1 MSPARR
7 FFRILVWAAVWASM
21 LACAPAL
28 QQTRPPLAGRP
39 SEVVGFFT
47 SLDAAVKQ
55 HGVRDASA
63 FAVEGFPYLRINRFW
78 GYLAGR
84 DLESNALGHRIVASM
99 RDLDR
104 VGRRQ
109 EIRNLP
115 DAAVAAITGIAD
127 PEDARGALVRQAET
141 AAVRL
146 EHYDRSQPGY
156 TEALRSAARAPSEYS
171 TAMRIF
177 GLYPLFVVPFGIG
190 TEHAYFR
197 FRQWHAAAP
206 EELPVDGTLTTFVY
220 QNAAGSSR
228 NTALQMLR
236 DRPADAFGFPELSP
250 QQETRL
256 IEAFAPVIVQDVAA
270 DHDRPGTVQW
280 RDEKVSVETGAPVV
294 YHYITR
300 AYMGNDP
307 VLQLN
312 YAFWY
317 TARAGRRPPS
327 YEKGP
332 LDGITVRINLDPSG
346 RADLV
351 DIMNN
356 CGCYYLI
363 VPRRDRIEKVT
374 PTFSGLYPFVPAY
387 LPEEF
392 PDRPLTL
399 RIISGW
405 HQVER
410 VSAAA
415 PPDTPSA
422 TYRLLPYDRLESLP
436 RADGSRA
443 SVFTAQGIMK
453 DSERIEPYIFFSMGI
468 PKIGYMRQRGHHA
481 VELVGRAHFSDPD
494 IYNRYFV
501 FRP

>member
-1 MSPARR
+1 VNNMRR
-7 FFRILVWAAVWASM
+7 FFYILIWTAILAS
-21 LACAPAL
+21 LSACVPAL
-28 QQTRPPLAGRP
+28 QKTRTPVEGRP
-39 SEVVGFFT
+39 AEAVGFFT
-47 SLDAAVKQ
+47 TLDAAVND
-55 HGVRDASA
+55 HGVRAASA
-63 FAVEGFPYLRINRFW
+63 FPVDGFPYLRTNRFL
-78 GYLAGR
+78 GHLAGR
-84 DLESNALGHRIVASM
+84 ELGPDAGSRWIAAM
-99 RDLDR
+99 RRLDR
-104 VGRRQ
+104 EGRRQ

-115 DAAVAAITGIAD
+115 DAVVVALTGFYD
-127 PEDARGALVRQAET
+127 PADARSSLQRRVEDFGVQ
-141 AAVRL
+141 L
-146 EHYDRSQPGY
+146 ERYDRSQAGVMD
-156 TEALRSAARAPSEYS
+156 ALRSAARAPSEYS
-171 TAMRIF
+171 TAMRVF

-206 EELPVDGTLTTFVY
+206 EELPVDGSLTMFVPE
-220 QNAAGSSR
+220 NTGGRSR
-228 NTALQMLR
+228 DAALQMLR
-236 DRPADAFGFPELSP
+236 NRNSNALGFPELSP
-250 QQETRL
+250 QQETQL

-280 RDEKVSVETGAPVV
+280 RDGTVRVETGVPVV
-294 YHYITR
+294 YHYITHS
-300 AYMGNDP
+300 YMGNEP
-307 VLQLN
+307 VVQLN

-363 VPRRDRIEKVT
+363 VPRRDRIEKIT

-387 LPEEF
+387 LPEKF
-392 PDRPLTL
+392 PDQPLTL

-415 PPDTPSA
+415 PPDTPSV

-443 SVFTAQGIMK
+443 SVFTAKGIMK

-481 VELVGRAHFSDPD
+481 VELVGRAHFTDPD